1 MSIKVSWDNPEKTV
15 IRQDISGYWTAEE
28 YVDSVLEMYDTMKT
42 VTQTVDIIVD
52 MTQIR
57 NFPTRMLASAPR
69 FNTQLP
75 PNRGLTIG
83 INVPR
88 HLVSIVRIA
97 LRLYPR
103 LGRNLN
109 FVNTVEDAYNIIE
122 RYRQRVP

>member
-1 MSIKVSWDNPEKTV
+1 MPINVSWDNPEKTI
-15 IRQDISGYWTAEE
+15 IRQDINAYWTAEE
-28 YVDSVLEMYDTMKT
+28 YGESVLEMYDTMKT

-52 MTQIR
+52 MTQIQ

-69 FNTQLP
+69 FNDRLP

-83 INVPR
+83 INVPH

-103 LGRNLN
+103 LGRNLH
-109 FVNTVEDAYNIIE
+109 FVTTMDDARTIIE
-122 RYRQRVP
+122 RHRQRVR